1 MTYGKDKQ
9 RDMIRS
15 ILPSKYD
22 WVQKEKRIVKKRQKS
37 KVRAELNHYRNLR
50 VEDAEAT
57 FEDSGFNYEKDST
70 RQIKYIVRDRRYG
83 DKSAPLEKWAPH
95 QVKDVRWEDRLS
107 KIAHLFPN
115 NTVGRHARDHIAH
128 LNEFYDPLH
137 DAKYSF
143 WPKEESIPAVGKL
156 TGLSYNERRK
166 ASISKRVEL
175 QKKETEI
182 LKKDLLFLIES
193 GYLAMFNKNF
203 VVYPDRV
210 WTDGGYYVLEKRDDK
225 LVSRPLLGT
234 HDIDNFVRGHSK
246 KAILNALAK
255 IPKLSFDSLRP
266 RKEEK

>member
-22 WVQKEKRIVKKRQKS
+22 WVPKQKRIVKKRHKS
-37 KVRAELNHYRNLR
+37 KVRAELSHYRNLR

-57 FEDSGFNYEKDST
+57 FEDSGFDYEKDSD
-70 RQIKYIVRDRRYG
+70 RQVKYIVRDRRVG
-83 DKSAPLEKWAPH
+83 DKSAPLERWAPH

-107 KIAHLFPN
+107 KITHLFPDD
-115 NTVGRHARDHIAH
+115 TVGRHARDHIAH
-128 LNEFYDPLH
+128 LNEFYNPKY
-137 DAKYSF
+137 DAKYYM
-143 WPKEESIPAVGKL
+143 WAEEESIPANRKL
-156 TGLSYNERRK
+156 TGLSYTERRK
-166 ASISKRVEL
+166 ISIAKSVER
-175 QKKETEI
+175 QRKETEI
-182 LKKDLLFLIES
+182 LKKDLLLLIES
-193 GYLAMFNKNF
+193 GYLEMFNKNF
-203 VVYPDRV
+203 VVYPV
-210 WTDGGYYVLEKRDDK
+210 
-225 LVSRPLLGT
+225 LGT